1 MLTDSDPD
9 EHHHRQD
16 LTLLLSQLPDAALMA
31 HLRAGQLSE
40 AGYALAV
47 AEAQRRDLPLP
58 DPAEE
63 QPSPAAL
70 CQEPYLG
77 DWTLLER
84 NLTPTEAHLLSAC
97 LQSAGLQAEAGD
109 VNMVQANALLS
120 VAVGGASVRVPQ
132 AQLAEA
138 QAVLAAFRRGEFT
151 LGDDFDP
158 RQTGVAD

>member
-1 MLTDSDPD
+1 MSPTFDPD

-16 LTLLLSQLPDAALMA
+16 LSLLLSQLPDEALLG
-31 HLRAGQLSE
+31 HLRAGRLSE
-40 AGYALAV
+40 AGYALAI

-63 QPSPAAL
+63 QPSAAAPS
-70 CQEPYLG
+70 QEPYLG

-109 VNMVQANALLS
+109 VNLVQANALLS
-120 VAVGGASVRVPQ
+120 VAVGGASVRVPES
-132 AQLAEA
+132 QLAEA

-151 LGDDFDP
+151 LREDFDP
-158 RQTGVAD
+158 NTGDMPG

>member
-1 MLTDSDPD
+1 MHADWDAD

-16 LTLLLSQLPDAALMA
+16 LTLLLSQLPDAALLD
-31 HLRAGQLSE
+31 HLRAGRLSE

-58 DPAEE
+58 DPAAEP
-63 QPSPAAL
+63 PSVLAL
-70 CQEPYLG
+70 SDEPYLG